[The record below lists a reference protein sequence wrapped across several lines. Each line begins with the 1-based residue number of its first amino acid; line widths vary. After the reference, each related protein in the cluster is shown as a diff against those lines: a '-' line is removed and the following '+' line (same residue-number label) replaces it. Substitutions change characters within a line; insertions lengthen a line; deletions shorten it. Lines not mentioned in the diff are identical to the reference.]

1 MARIECYV
9 SDALKE
15 KIAKMAESKSTSVSK
30 MITQILEGHFSDD
43 DNQGAFQRKV
53 MATLCEIYACVFDT
67 DLEKDKREAAIAH
80 LRVIN
85 NRCEEMAS

>member
-1 MARIECYV
+1 MARIECYI

-15 KIAKMAESKSTSVSK
+15 KIAKTAESKSTSVSK
-30 MITQILEGHFSDD
+30 MITQILEGHFSDG

-67 DLEKDKREAAIAH
+67 NLEKEKREAAIAH
-80 LRVIN
+80 LREIKK
-85 NRCEEMAS
+85 RCEEIVT